1 MLQSTGIR
9 FVAKPSFSRPSASDK
24 ISRNDGL
31 KVPVFEI
38 AINRAFDASYF
49 LNAVIEVRLRS
60 DDSILR

>member
-24 ISRNDGL
+24 ISRNDGF

-38 AINRAFDASYF
+38 AINRAFDVSYP
-49 LNAVIEVRLRS
+49 LNVVIEVRLRS